1 MHLSVKDC
9 TAYYCS
15 QAGGGGPYFSGVRH
29 QRGYGFFGDL
39 RRYITPLAMK
49 ASQYLGKHLLNT
61 GRNVLRDVES
71 GTSLR
76 DSTRNRLRE
85 TSSKIKDDFFNKLKQ
100 AGSGKKPIK
109 RKRKSKSCQS
119 QAKRSKLSHA
129 DIFS

>member
-1 MHLSVKDC
+1 
-9 TAYYCS
+9 
-15 QAGGGGPYFSGVRH
+15 
-29 QRGYGFFGDL
+29 
-39 RRYITPLAMK
+39 MK

-61 GRNVLRDVES
+61 GRNVLRDVGS

-100 AGSGKKPIK
+100 AGSGKKPIPIK
-109 RKRKSKSCQS
+109 RKRKSKSCQF